1 MTSCIDWG
9 LHHLSPCVFTGNF
22 VKGPW
27 CLQTAYCGCKY
38 ISPDTE
44 SIAQSNWRQR
54 LWRCY
59 RGSRMYIDLCSSCV
73 PQPSRISTDRLLCF
87 LNVTYWCSAV
97 ACKKKIYIWK
107 KDINTISYIEYNC
120 THRVFESLIISL
132 NEVAPTPRLYWAVK
146 TVMLM
151 AFDAA
156 VTDGL
161 KML

>member
-1 MTSCIDWG
+1 MLHIDAVL
-9 LHHLSPCVFTGNF
+9 LHV
-22 VKGPW
+22 
-27 CLQTAYCGCKY
+27 
-38 ISPDTE
+38 
-44 SIAQSNWRQR
+44 
-54 LWRCY
+54 
-59 RGSRMYIDLCSSCV
+59 
-73 PQPSRISTDRLLCF
+73 
-87 LNVTYWCSAV
+87 
-97 ACKKKIYIWK
+97 KKKIYIWK